1 MKKLGIFLLIAV
13 MLTQLAACGSGNTE
27 ETEAATEAATENTET
42 TRIQHQVPDELDF
55 GGATLGVADFGN
67 DLSYYFAD
75 ESSSDNMVA
84 AVFRRT
90 AKTEDFL
97 GIDINS
103 DSEVDYD
110 EYITL
115 YKSGDD
121 LYQLLF
127 VEAIRDSQTLVTEGY
142 LYNMDTPPYVDFSAE
157 WWNAEQMDILRLS
170 KNTYYGISDFILTN
184 PSTLLFNR
192 DMITDN
198 NLEDPYQLV
207 REGTWTLDKFIEMGN
222 AVINDANGNGQYYD
236 EDDINAITMGDSSQ
250 AIDFVPG
257 CDQPISAKDDTGRL
271 QITLKTEKMLQI
283 ADKLVACNETAG
295 FLYFTHTTGN
305 GIGKSFG
312 AGNVLFETG
321 GPASMANASNYE
333 FDTGIVPM
341 PKFDAAQEKYLC
353 NTTSVKLAVSGQT
366 KNPEMVGAALEFL
379 SWDSK
384 NEVFPTYYDVL
395 LKTRYSSD
403 METREMMNII
413 FDSIFYEVGG
423 VYFGMSP
430 GFCELWY
437 IGAQHMVY
445 GANNFNAYFRAYKN
459 PANNTINEYYE
470 AMEKIE
476 GPLFVEETT
485 ADTAAQ

>member
-1 MKKLGIFLLIAV
+1 MKKFGIFLLLAA
-13 MLTQLAACGSGNTE
+13 MLTQLASCGGGTTK
-27 ETEAATEAATENTET
+27 ETEAATETATETTET
-42 TRIQHQVPDELDF
+42 TRIQHAIPDELDF
-55 GGATLGVADFGN
+55 GGATLGVANFGF
-67 DLSYYFAD
+67 DLNYYFAD

-84 AVFRRT
+84 AVYRRT
-90 AKTEDFL
+90 QKTEDFL
-97 GIDINS
+97 GINI
-103 DSEVDYD
+103 DSTAETDYKNF
-110 EYITL
+110 ITL

-121 LYQLLF
+121 LYQLIF
-127 VEAIRDSQTLVTEGY
+127 VEGIHETKNLTTEGY
-142 LYNMDTPPYVDFSAE
+142 LYNLDTLPYVDFSAE

-170 KNTYYGISDFILTN
+170 KNTYFGISDFILTN
-184 PSTLLFNR
+184 PSSLLFNR

-207 REGTWTLDKFIEMGN
+207 RDGTWTLDKFIEMGN

-236 EDDINAITMGDSSQ
+236 EDDVNAITMGDSSQ
-250 AIDFVPG
+250 AIDFVPA
-257 CDQPISAKDDTGRL
+257 CDQPISAKDETGRL
-271 QITLKTEKMLQI
+271 QMTLKTEKMLQI
-283 ADKLVACNETAG
+283 AEKLVSCNETAG

-321 GPASMANASNYE
+321 GPVNMAGAANYE

-353 NTTSVKLAVSGQT
+353 NTTSVKLSVSGQA

-413 FDSIFYEVGG
+413 FNSIFYEVGG

-437 IGAQHMVY
+437 VGAQHMVF
-445 GANNFNAYFRAYKN
+445 GETNFNALFRAYRG
-459 PANNTINEYYE
+459 PANNTINEYYV

-476 GPLFVEETT
+476 GPLFTEEETV
-485 ADTAAQ
+485 Q